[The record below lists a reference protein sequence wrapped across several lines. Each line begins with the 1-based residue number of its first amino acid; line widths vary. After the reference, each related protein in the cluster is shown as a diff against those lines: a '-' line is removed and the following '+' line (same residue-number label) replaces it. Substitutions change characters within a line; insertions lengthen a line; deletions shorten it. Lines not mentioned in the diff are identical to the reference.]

1 MKKSPT
7 DYDIPARVS
16 LAEIRS
22 TTNDM
27 AADRKVIV
35 GEIKFLVGIL
45 KAHHKALTNGA
56 AQAQRDLAQVDSYLD
71 VSKMMHKAKVEDV
84 IVYDEYI
91 LEDE

>member
-16 LAEIRS
+16 LTEIRS
-22 TTNDM
+22 TTKDM

-35 GEIKFLVGIL
+35 SEIKFLVGIL
-45 KAHHKALTNGA
+45 KAHHKEMAAGSALAN
-56 AQAQRDLAQVDSYLD
+56 QSLAQVKSLTLTT
-71 VSKMMHKAKVEDV
+71 SFEGL
-84 IVYDEYI
+84 DEYI

>member
-7 DYDIPARVS
+7 DYDTHARVS

-56 AQAQRDLAQVDSYLD
+56 AQAQRDLAQVNSYHD

-84 IVYDEYI
+84 NVYDEYI
-91 LEDE
+91 LEDD

>member
-16 LAEIRS
+16 LGEIRS

-45 KAHHKALTNGA
+45 KAHHKEMTTGA
-56 AQAQRDLAQVDSYLD
+56 ALATQALAQVKSLTLTT
-71 VSKMMHKAKVEDV
+71 S
-84 IVYDEYI
+84 DEYI
-91 LEDE
+91 LEDD